1 MITLSL
7 STCKLIMESS
17 DPISNLADY
26 DYGEGRYTSYKMNK
40 FTFTDLITNV
50 PLAQIFMSDDTCYK
64 LALGIHSVCDNI
76 GLDNNNIGGGGFRIF
91 TVKPIYCWR
100 YDHIGLISISR
111 DNDGNV
117 SLSFIQSYPITD
129 TGTIYK
135 ITLNDQE
142 CATLYNAIVNKDTI
156 DFKYF

>member
-1 MITLSL
+1 
-7 STCKLIMESS
+7 MESS